1 MKDLVIWIKTLLSI
15 RLKIVII
22 SVFSVITKSDFQKGI
37 RSQQTLGIKTKFLI
51 LSMVRFQE
59 FAK

>member
-37 RSQQTLGIKTKFLI
+37 RSQQTLGIKTNFLI